1 MHDRTATPTP
11 LVSALPELKDYGRD
25 LRIDACRGIALWC
38 IFLDHVPNNIGSW
51 LTLRNYGFS
60 DAAEVFMF
68 VSGVTCA
75 LAYGKIWRCEGWTGV
90 ISRTLRR
97 SWDIYV
103 AFLLLT
109 LACAILVYL
118 AGGDRL
124 ADQSNTRILLDQP
137 GATLAHAAILQYCP
151 VNTDV
156 LPIFVLLHL
165 LFAPLLWLLL
175 RLPNVTLGASLALYA
190 LVHVFGWTMPAW
202 PNGHWAFN
210 PLAWQLLVVL
220 GAWWMIEG
228 ERVRPWVT
236 SRTALVPAVLYLVF
250 SLLIALSWRI
260 KPLDELIPQALLRLP
275 YPMDKSNLDPLRLL
289 HFLALAV
296 LAVWLVPPNQR
307 GLTTAVMRGAILCGK
322 NSLPI
327 YCLGVLLTLASV
339 LALLDISEG
348 VAMQIVLSVSGV
360 LMMIVAA
367 KLLNLINIKPRQQST
382 VALYM
387 GVRAPREGWGAAA
400 WRLLEAFR
408 RGLREF
414 GRAGRQ
420 NLVIDC
426 RFAQGQSDRVP
437 GLADESVRLKAD
449 VIAASR
455 KPAAMAAKNATATS
469 HRRNIAF
476 DNPVQ
481 HGLTTCLALPW
492 RECHTGFP
500 TESWPRRYSWRMY
513 RVRALSGANERAVA
527 RYPHVRIGPLT
538 DMLTRPTGCRI
549 RHSGFMYVP

>member
-1 MHDRTATPTP
+1 MHDRTATSKP
-11 LVSALPELKDYGRD
+11 LVDALPELKGYGRD

-75 LAYGKIWRCEGWTGV
+75 LAYGKAWRCEGWTSV

-109 LACAILVYL
+109 LACAILVHL
-118 AGGDRL
+118 AGGGRL
-124 ADQSNTRILLDQP
+124 ADESNTRILLDQP

-165 LFAPLLWLLL
+165 LFALLLWLLL

-250 SLLIALSWRI
+250 SLIIALSWRI
-260 KPLDELIPQALLRLP
+260 RPLEALIPQALLKLL
-275 YPMDKSNLDPLRLL
+275 YPIDKSNLDPLRLL

-296 LAVWLVPPNQR
+296 LAAWFVPRNWR

-322 NSLPI
+322 SSLPI
-327 YCLGVLLTLASV
+327 YCLGVLLTLASL

-348 VAMQIVLSVSGV
+348 LAMQIALSVGGV
-360 LMMIVAA
+360 LMMIVVAT
-367 KLLNLINIKPRQQST
+367 LLNSIKIKPRQQPT
-382 VALYM
+382 VVLPM
-387 GVRAPREGWGAAA
+387 GVRAQPQEGWGTVG
-400 WRLLEAFR
+400 WRLLEAFH

-414 GRAGRQ
+414 GWADRQ
-420 NLVIDC
+420 NLVINY
-426 RFAQGQSDRVP
+426 RFAEGQSDRLP
-437 GLADESVRLKAD
+437 GLADELVRLKAD
-449 VIAASR
+449 VIAASP
-455 KPAAMAAKNATATS
+455 KPAAMAAKNAMATIPS
-469 HRRNIAF
+469 S
-476 DNPVQ
+476 
-481 HGLTTCLALPW
+481 
-492 RECHTGFP
+492 E
-500 TESWPRRYSWRMY
+500 Y
-513 RVRALSGANERAVA
+513 R
-527 RYPHVRIGPLT
+527 
-538 DMLTRPTGCRI
+538 
-549 RHSGFMYVP
+549 F